1 MTGST
6 GETLGCVGVRSSL
19 VVWREPGRF
28 VGLAVARDVVAARP
42 VERVVLLLPEL
53 LVVRAP
59 AARGVGRGAALRAG
73 LLGLR

>member
-6 GETLGCVGVRSSL
+6 GETLGGAGVRSSL
-19 VVWREPGRF
+19 VVCRVVGRL

-42 VERVVLLLPEL
+42 VERVLLPLPEP
-53 LVVRAP
+53 VVLRAP
-59 AARGVGRGAALRAG
+59 ALRGVGRAALRAG